1 MRDDSLTL
9 PAGVPA
15 KGSNA
20 MKQVDH
26 GARSSLP
33 VVLAAAAWLALCTA
47 VGAQTPAPAAPAPK
61 AAPAKAARPATKPA
75 VPAFKLILEPRAMEL
90 LKATSAKLAAA
101 RTMSFTAVASYEY
114 PSKLGPPIVYT
125 TRYDVAMQRPDRLRV
140 LMPGDGPASEF
151 YFDGKTMTAF
161 APAENLAAVAPAPPT
176 IDAMLLAAFRQA
188 SMYFP
193 FTDLVAADPYAAL
206 TRDGVLAFYV
216 GPSANVGGVKTD
228 MVVWASD
235 DVFVQMWIG
244 ADDKLPRRMRAVFR
258 ADPLALRHDLE
269 LSNWQLDPAL
279 PPDTFAS
286 AKAQAAGRM
295 EFAAPAPPPRGARP
309 VTAGKPASAKAPAKS
324 N

>member
-1 MRDDSLTL
+1 MSTSIHRASARLSAAL
-9 PAGVPA
+9 AAVALAFAAPAGAQAPA
-15 KGSNA
+15 SA
-20 MKQVDH
+20 
-26 GARSSLP
+26 
-33 VVLAAAAWLALCTA
+33 
-47 VGAQTPAPAAPAPK
+47 APAAK
-61 AAPAKAARPATKPA
+61 AAPAKAAKPA
-75 VPAFKLILEPRAMEL
+75 AKAAAPAFKPVLEPRAMEL
-90 LKATSAKLAAA
+90 LKATSARLAAA
-101 RTMSFTAVASYEY
+101 KSLSFTAVASFEY

-125 TRYDVAMQRPDRLRV
+125 TRYDVALQRPDRLRI

-151 YFDGKTMTAF
+151 YYDGKTMTAF

-188 SMYFP
+188 AMYFP

-206 TRDGVLAFYV
+206 AKDGILAFYV
-216 GPSANVGGVKTD
+216 GPSGNVGGVKTD
-228 MVVWASD
+228 MVVWASN
-235 DVFVQMWIG
+235 DVFLQMWIG

-258 ADPLALRHDLE
+258 ADPLALRHELE

-279 PPDTFAS
+279 PADTFAS

-309 VTAGKPASAKAPAKS
+309 VTAGKAAPAKAPAKA